1 LSGSAVKKTGESS
14 RTHQSR
20 MNVEVQF
27 ELVSCN
33 LQRGGGR
40 RGGLNRRIVVSRYGR
55 QATDRVVSSMGVL
68 VWIGGLRFQD
78 RGSCLRPRRG
88 LLTAYLETHCCYDS
102 VWATGG
108 GANSKAASSIARI
121 GLGGPKQTILRH
133 CEGRKHCSD
142 EF

>member
-1 LSGSAVKKTGESS
+1 MCHESQVSQPLLLSAVYCLITQESLARFVGIRGKNTGESS
-14 RTHQSR
+14 RTRQSR

-40 RGGLNRRIVVSRYGR
+40 RGGLNRKIVVSRYGR
-55 QATDRVVSSMGVL
+55 QATDRVESSMGVL

-102 VWATGG
+102 V
-108 GANSKAASSIARI
+108 
-121 GLGGPKQTILRH
+121 
-133 CEGRKHCSD
+133 
-142 EF
+142 